1 MLKKTVESDKTK
13 LSISQLFSCI
23 STFKKTAARLRSELE
38 FEQTSLGLQAVFHSL
53 TASFLRI
60 SPKAHELKKLNDN

>member
-13 LSISQLFSCI
+13 LFGCI
-23 STFKKTAARLRSELE
+23 STLIETAARLRSELE
-38 FEQTSLGLQAVFHSL
+38 FEQASLGLQAVFHSL

-60 SPKAHELKKLNDN
+60 SLKAHELKKLNDN